1 MCTERSM
8 TCTCHTVSAFVF
20 KCHVTYCSMLQCIR
34 ACCRSRIERSNCP
47 SCRAISD
54 IYGLCLRCQT
64 SDSSKK
70 NVLAGSALMGARQCL
85 QMNVLC
91 CRCCRS
97 TAVVS
102 CLCCQTILLARHAL
116 LVAMVM
122 KVLTGRFGVLGRA
135 GSRCRT
141 RLPEQSVATQM
152 WGFAESNVIKLHLK
166 QPDRLTGLTLKI
178 GQAIGPA
185 MDGNGQCQSA
195 RVWHRTWCRLSTAVV
210 SSR

>member
-8 TCTCHTVSAFVF
+8 TCTCHTVSAFDF

-34 ACCRSRIERSNCP
+34 ACCRSRVERSNCP

-70 NVLAGSALMGARQCL
+70 NVLAGSGLMCARQCL

-102 CLCCQTILLARHAL
+102 CLCCQMLSNNSSSKTCTSCGHGDESFDRPLWSIGPSRQQMQNETARAICCH
-116 LVAMVM
+116 
-122 KVLTGRFGVLGRA
+122 
-135 GSRCRT
+135 
-141 RLPEQSVATQM
+141 
-152 WGFAESNVIKLHLK
+152 SNVRFCRVKRD
-166 QPDRLTGLTLKI
+166 QTPFETTWPADRADFEDWTSHW
-178 GQAIGPA
+178 A
-185 MDGNGQCQSA
+185 GNGQCQSA
-195 RVWHRTWCRLSTAVV
+195 RVWHRTWCRLWTAVV

>member
-1 MCTERSM
+1 MRPHRELPLGASGNSMQPNLGSADIQVTSSHKPYQDISSHMCTERSM

-152 WGFAESNVIKLHLK
+152 
-166 QPDRLTGLTLKI
+166 
-178 GQAIGPA
+178 
-185 MDGNGQCQSA
+185 
-195 RVWHRTWCRLSTAVV
+195 
-210 SSR
+210 